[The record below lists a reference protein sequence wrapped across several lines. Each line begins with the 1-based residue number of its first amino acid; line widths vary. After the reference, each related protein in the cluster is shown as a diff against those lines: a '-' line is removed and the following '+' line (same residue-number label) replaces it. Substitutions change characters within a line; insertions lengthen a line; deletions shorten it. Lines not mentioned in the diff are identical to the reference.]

1 MRSKSKWA
9 LFLSFPLVKCLLPF
23 LPSRRQLPRRSSGG
37 GVAWR
42 LCGFPNSRSSCPSG
56 WPGRPASLKSASTV
70 ATMRPSVIASVALS
84 DLLRL
89 SVRSATA
96 TVAARMAYAS
106 CGPSTTRTTYARWT
120 FITTGLI
127 EVISITEPW
136 YLIFIYTY
144 F

>member
-1 MRSKSKWA
+1 
-9 LFLSFPLVKCLLPF
+9 
-23 LPSRRQLPRRSSGG
+23 
-37 GVAWR
+37 
-42 LCGFPNSRSSCPSG
+42 
-56 WPGRPASLKSASTV
+56 V